1 MPTRPFVVPKA
12 AAGSSSP
19 CWGRSW
25 TCGASRGGCPRS
37 SSRACPP
44 AAGSPL
50 TPGPRETA
58 LPMGARGAPAGR
70 EVTGTPL
77 PAPTSAAARAH
88 RSQAGLPGDPRA
100 GGPQGGVWALPRAGP
115 TAGAARPQRRSGPW
129 GASCWARGPAF
140 QKPAGVGGRGLLQGP
155 LSLVGRG
162 RLGVLMPG
170 GPRRVGR

>member
-44 AAGSPL
+44 AAGAPP

-58 LPMGARGAPAGR
+58 PPMGALGAPAGR
-70 EVTGTPL
+70 EVTGTPP
-77 PAPTSAAARAH
+77 PAPTSAPARAH
-88 RSQAGLPGDPRA
+88 RSQAALPGDPRA
-100 GGPQGGVWALPRAGP
+100 RGPQGRRVGSPQGGADCWGCKALAEVG
-115 TAGAARPQRRSGPW
+115 SV
-129 GASCWARGPAF
+129 GASCQARGPAF
-140 QKPAGVGGRGLLQGP
+140 QKTAGVGGGCGLLQGP

-170 GPRRVGR
+170 GPR